1 MSPSQ
6 WWPPIGVAA
15 MVVLGLAV
23 GKGSTRLDDW
33 FDQFGQTPVRFLAC
47 LTNPLLLAAVGLT
60 VVGVALY
67 RRWWRFAAVALVFP
81 VAAYLLVQF
90 IKPLFGRAEQD
101 GLAYPSGHITMTTVV
116 LGFFVVIAGGA
127 LWAMLVGVWYVALA
141 MLGVGSTFHYFTDT
155 VGGMLLGTSIVCMA
169 ALVARRDLTRVNPE
183 CDLRHTRWLT

>member
-1 MSPSQ
+1 M
-6 WWPPIGVAA
+6 I
-15 MVVLGLAV
+15 VLGLAV
-23 GKGSTRLDDW
+23 GKGSTPLDDW
-33 FDQFGQTPVRFLAC
+33 FDQFGHTPVRFLAY

-90 IKPLFGRAEQD
+90 IKPLFGRTEED

-116 LGFFVVIAGGA
+116 LGFFVAIAGGA
-127 LWAMLVGVWYVALA
+127 LWAMLIGFSYIALA

-155 VGGMLLGTSIVCMA
+155 VGGMLLGTAIVCA
-169 ALVARRDLTRVNPE
+169 GSLLAQGDLTRVNPAAIQV
-183 CDLRHTRWLT
+183 TRSG